1 MSLCAGQQPGLDVTE
16 VGLPPPRRPQ
26 SRQFTPK
33 PAPAFKII
41 EGTQFLVDGFV
52 YKAPCYQHYFLSHF
66 HADHYC
72 GLTKGFDFGYIYCSE
87 ITGRCVQLK
96 IGTSA
101 EYIMPMRENVWYRVA
116 GADVLLLPANH
127 CPGAVL
133 FLFRVQGRVHLHT
146 GDFRFCQGMREYP
159 QLKDLRVDGL
169 YLDTTFLN
177 PTYDFPP
184 QQQAL
189 SCVERIVKRENS
201 PKTLFLIGTYQI
213 GKEKVIEV
221 VARAAAVRAFV
232 TPEKYELLSCLGRDM
247 SLYTRS
253 SDETNVH
260 VVGLGS
266 LSYSSLQQIKTAH
279 AGVFER
285 IVGISPTGWNNHV
298 GKPAKNSSG
307 DNLSVR
313 RWGQVLV
320 YGVPY
325 SEHCSC
331 SELLEFVSWISPARV
346 IATVSTPL
354 NAKLDAMVAAFKK
367 KQQAAARPAPT
378 IASFFQRASVA
389 TARSLQDGVWDL
401 SGEVQEIVATYA
413 STPIAD
419 LPVSSSQ
426 LVVEMSAELAERALD
441 DEPDFPDD
449 GDELAELRRAKS
461 APGDFCPSSPAAPP
475 QPALIIPP
483 PPAPVISAVN
493 EGVAR
498 VTSPQAP
505 RTPATSRR
513 VEIDLTEETLVQPDL
528 ALISQQRWIE
538 RAGGFFLSSPPAP
551 RLPLAAVTPDNATP
565 AAATQRTRSAPS
577 GSLKRRKSDSNQLSL
592 SVFFEG

>member
-1 MSLCAGQQPGLDVTE
+1 V

-26 SRQFTPK
+26 ARQFTPK

-52 YKAPCYQHYFLSHF
+52 YKAPSYQHYFLSHF

-72 GLTKGFDFGYIYCSE
+72 GLTKGFDLGYIYCSE
-87 ITGRCVQLK
+87 ITSRCVQLK

-101 EYIMPMRENVWYRVA
+101 EYIMPMKENVWYRVA
-116 GADVLLLPANH
+116 GVDVVLLPANH

-133 FLFRVQGRVHLHT
+133 FLFRVQAKIYLHT
-146 GDFRFCQGMREYP
+146 GDFRFCQSMREYP

-177 PTYDFPP
+177 PSYDFPP

-189 SCVERIVKRENS
+189 SCVERIIKRENS
-201 PKTLFLIGTYQI
+201 RKTLFLIGTYQI

-221 VARAAAVRAFV
+221 VARAAAVRVFV
-232 TPEKYELLSCLGRDM
+232 TPEKYALLSCLGRDM
-247 SLYTRS
+247 SLYTLS
-253 SDETNVH
+253 SEETNVR

-266 LSYSSLQQIKTAH
+266 LSYSNLQQIKTAH

-331 SELLEFVSWISPARV
+331 SELLEFVSWISPTRV

-354 NAKLDAMVAAFKK
+354 NAKLEAMVVAFKK
-367 KQQAAARPAPT
+367 KQQAAARPAPS
-378 IASFFQRASVA
+378 IASFFQRSFVA
-389 TARSLQDGVWDL
+389 TAGSPADGVWDL
-401 SGEVQEIVATYA
+401 SGEVQEIAATNA
-413 STPIAD
+413 STPGTD
-419 LPVSSSQ
+419 LPASSSQ
-426 LVVEMSAELAERALD
+426 LVVEMAAELTERAPD
-441 DEPDFPDD
+441 DEPAFPDE
-449 GDELAELRRAKS
+449 GEEPPELRRAKS
-461 APGDFCPSSPAAPP
+461 APGDLGKPDPSLISSLASSPAAAPQSARIILSPP
-475 QPALIIPP
+475 TPTISTGAARVVVC
-483 PPAPVISAVN
+483 PPAPM
-493 EGVAR
+493 
-498 VTSPQAP
+498 
-505 RTPATSRR
+505 TPAANER
-513 VEIDLTEETLVQPDL
+513 VEIDLTEETLVEPDL

-538 RAGGFFLSSPPAP
+538 RAGGFFLSSPTAG
-551 RLPLAAVTPDNATP
+551 RLPLAPVTPDNATP
-565 AAATQRTRSAPS
+565 AQRTRSAPS

-592 SVFFEG
+592 SVFFDG